1 MAGFDNLHSFAVYWL
16 KILLPLGALAILST
30 LFLLSRTIDPE
41 DALPY
46 AQVDVEELARQ
57 PRLTAPEYAGVTDDG
72 AAITVTAVTAI
83 PGDAKT
89 PGLAADAPKAVLETA
104 AGLRTEI
111 SAAEG
116 RIDPKAGLLTLTGGV
131 SIVTSSGYSLAT
143 DAMSL
148 ALDRTLAQSD
158 SGVFATAPFGDIAA
172 GGMILRAEQPADT
185 EGEAE
190 GGAPAYVLLFNNGVK
205 LVYLPEQ

>member
-72 AAITVTAVTAI
+72 SAITVTADTAI
-83 PGDAKT
+83 PGDAET
-89 PGLAADAPKAVLETA
+89 PGLAASKPQAVLETA
-104 AGLRTEI
+104 TGLRTEI

-131 SIVTSSGYSLAT
+131 SIATSTGYSLGT
-143 DAMSL
+143 DSLSL

-158 SGVFATAPFGDIAA
+158 SAVIATAPFGDIAA
-172 GGMILRAEQPADT
+172 GGMVLRAEQPADT
-185 EGEAE
+185 E